1 MFEALSQ
8 MDQIK
13 NKIRVNFYG
22 RQISNL
28 NKDIKKF
35 GLTSIVKVFKE
46 VSYEKS
52 LQLQQESDLLLLL
65 LWDSK
70 KKKAC
75 LLERFLNILEQ
86 GDQY

>member
-8 MDQIK
+8 MAQIK

-35 GLTSIVKVFKE
+35 GLTSIVRVFKE

-52 LQLQQESDLLLLL
+52 LI
-65 LWDSK
+65 
-70 KKKAC
+70 ATGI
-75 LLERFLNILEQ
+75 RFTFIVVM
-86 GDQY
+86 GF